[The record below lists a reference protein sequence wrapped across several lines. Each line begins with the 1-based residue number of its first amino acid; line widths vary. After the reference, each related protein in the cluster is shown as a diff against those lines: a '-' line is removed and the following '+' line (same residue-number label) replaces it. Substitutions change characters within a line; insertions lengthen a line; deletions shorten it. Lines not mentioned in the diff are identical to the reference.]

1 VGLAA
6 LAGVRA
12 GALPYGM
19 QRRLELARALAARPR
34 LLLLD
39 EPLAGLSGAESG
51 ELTALVA
58 GIAAEGVTVL
68 LVEHDVASVLAVSDR
83 VVVLDHGALLAD
95 GPPGEVRADPA
106 VRAAYLGTAT

>member
-1 VGLAA
+1 
-6 LAGVRA
+6 
-12 GALPYGM
+12 M

-58 GIAAEGVTVL
+58 GIAAGDSDFAGGVTAPL
-68 LVEHDVASVLAVSDR
+68 GQHHVASVLAVNDPGGGPHPR
-83 VVVLDHGALLAD
+83 APPPHGAPAQ
-95 GPPGEVRADPA
+95 GPAAPA
-106 VRAAYLGTAT
+106 ARPPH